1 MASSPLLHVRAVWK
15 RFGERVTA
23 AGVDLQIA
31 NGEFFTMLG
40 PSGSGK
46 STVLRMISGLEQ
58 PDSGRILISG
68 QDVTDLPPWRRE
80 LGMVFQQ
87 YANFPHMTVAQNVG
101 YGLRRRNLSRDGARK
116 RVSELLELVS
126 LPGFEDRAV

>member
-1 MASSPLLHVRAVWK
+1 MASTPLLLHVQAVEK

-23 AGVDLQIA
+23 AGVDLQA
-31 NGEFFTMLG
+31 GNGEFFTMLG

-46 STVLRMISGLEQ
+46 STILRMIAGLED
-58 PDSGRILISG
+58 PDGGRILIGG

-87 YANFPHMTVAQNVG
+87 YANFPHMTVAQNIG
-101 YGLRRRNLSRDGARK
+101 YGLRRRSLDRNAIRK
-116 RVSELLELVS
+116 
-126 LPGFEDRAV
+126 